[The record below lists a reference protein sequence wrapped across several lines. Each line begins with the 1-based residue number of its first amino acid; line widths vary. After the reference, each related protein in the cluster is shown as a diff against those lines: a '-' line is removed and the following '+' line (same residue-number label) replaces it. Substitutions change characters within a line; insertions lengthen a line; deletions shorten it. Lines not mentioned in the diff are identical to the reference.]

1 MATLITVFVCP
12 KSGLLA
18 TLSEWRRL
26 LCNKFAFFI
35 FDVENYM
42 YLISAFDRFVYSN
55 NALFKLAYG
64 IYMLEKSYPENPY
77 LDAFNIDIALLAD
90 AS

>member
-1 MATLITVFVCP
+1 
-12 KSGLLA
+12 
-18 TLSEWRRL
+18 
-26 LCNKFAFFI
+26 
-35 FDVENYM
+35 M